1 MKSTC
6 SLTIRDS
13 NKKRAVKLW
22 GRFRGRGVW
31 RTAWMLVAVQVC
43 WLTACAARD
52 EQNEPP
58 VAAYWQNQS
67 SEPACLAASMRY
79 PTTASDFKKMLYGY
93 RGFLTVYQGYKHL
106 GHDIVYT
113 EGTAIHP
120 LSCGVIRF
128 YGPATGYGSLAAVV
142 EHKLERPLSAENG
155 EGEQVTFSSFLT
167 IYGHLRKTSSSNG
180 GEALP
185 WKIGDTIKPTDTIG
199 FIQSDAA
206 NGDGPEHLHL
216 GIRLQSMAAAQAV
229 DSAWFRGNDS
239 YGEGAYKRYYT
250 DPAAFIPNMEMFLE
264 GNEFGEGDPR
274 GSSMANNHP
283 VGTLLRGASGGPTWM
298 VVSKGHLLDVSSYTH
313 LPFNCAVV
321 VAEQALDCYEPVVFD
336 PVSLELNGRVIKFQG
351 EPQVYKLYPGAG
363 FTPSAFQVFLSYD
376 AFLSWGYKDQ
386 DIQTYALSQ
395 KIATLGQLQDKGG
408 LGLRPGSLVK
418 GQGQSEVSVAHQS
431 GKRRPIFNW
440 DVFEELG
447 YDADCVY
454 EIEPS
459 TLDLVAGVRS
469 EQVITLDETRQCS
482 VGQATTVCAPGTYT
496 VCDCAGGQ
504 IGSRSCKTDGSGYE
518 DCVCPVVEQDAGVL
532 DSGQS
537 EAGLEAGSSPCGG
550 WCGAG
555 THCDEATGNC
565 VLNEQDAS
573 ADVQPPPV
581 EQCNGLD
588 DDSDGQADETFTCV
602 SGEFASCLTTCQ
614 SPGVRRCHLTLC
626 VWEDCRPAYAEICA
640 NGADEDCNGLVDCQ
654 DPACV
659 YEPACLPA
667 VDAGTPDSGSVV
679 DSGTVLDAGVPDTGS
694 WDSGPTSACQI
705 HGLPGQMTFVVQ
717 APVVSPEVISVF
729 GWIDYPGWSGIAD
742 APWSGWSW
750 GAPGMPELVFQKGGV
765 YQGTK
770 FVFAPGVSSSA
781 GQAQKAWYCDQS
793 TCPVGSY
800 IMCAGQQEV
809 CRVQNGWPSGGAS
822 YVPNSSGWQNIQCLV
837 P

>member
-1 MKSTC
+1 MRSNGTLKNYTGKS
-6 SLTIRDS
+6 
-13 NKKRAVKLW
+13 NRAVKLW
-22 GRFRGRGVW
+22 KRFRRAGVW
-31 RTAWMLVAVQVC
+31 RAGYMFVGVIMMAVTWGCSPGDDFEMQ
-43 WLTACAARD
+43 
-52 EQNEPP
+52 P
-58 VAAYWQNQS
+58 VAAYRQDQNTA
-67 SEPACLAASMRY
+67 PACLAASMRY
-79 PTTASDFKKMLYGY
+79 PTTASDFKQTLYGN
-93 RGFLTVYQGYKHL
+93 RGFLKDYQGYKHL
-106 GHDIVYT
+106 GHDVVYAQ
-113 EGTAIHP
+113 GTAIHP
-120 LSCGVIRF
+120 LACGVLRF
-128 YGPATGYGSLAAVV
+128 YGPATGYGSLVAVL
-142 EHKLERPLSAENG
+142 EHKLEQPLSAENG

-167 IYGHLRKTSSSNG
+167 IYGHLRKTSSLNG
-180 GEALP
+180 GDALT
-185 WKIGDTIKPTDTIG
+185 WRVGDTIKPTDTIG
-199 FIQSDAA
+199 YIQSDDL

-216 GIRLQSMAAAQAV
+216 GIRLQTMAAAQAV
-229 DSAWFRGNDS
+229 DSAWFRGNDT
-239 YGEGAYKRYYT
+239 YGEGAYKSYYT
-250 DPAAFIPNMEMFLE
+250 DPATFIPNMEMYLE
-264 GNEFGEGDPR
+264 GNEFGEGDPQ
-274 GSSMANNHP
+274 GSSVANNHP

-321 VAEQALDCYEPVVFD
+321 VAEQVLDCYEPVVFD
-336 PVSLELNGRVIKFQG
+336 PVSLELDGRVIKFQG

-376 AFLSWGYKDQ
+376 AFLSWGYDDQ
-386 DIQTYALSQ
+386 DIQTCALSE
-395 KIATLGQLQDKGG
+395 KTALLGQLQDKGG
-408 LGLRPGSLVK
+408 LGFRPGTLVK
-418 GQGQSEVSVAHQS
+418 GQGQSEVAVAHQS

-459 TLDLVAGVRS
+459 TLDLVAGARS
-469 EQVITLDETRQCS
+469 EQVITLDEIEQCS
-482 VGQATTVCAPGTYT
+482 SGQASTVCVPGAYIT
-496 VCDCAGGQ
+496 CDCVGGQ

-518 DCVCPVVEQDAGVL
+518 DCICPVVEQDAGVL
-532 DSGQS
+532 DSGQP
-537 EAGLEAGSSPCGG
+537 EAGLEAGSPCGG

-555 THCDEATGNC
+555 THCDEVTGNC
-565 VLNEQDAS
+565 VLDELDAS
-573 ADVQPPPV
+573 TDVQPLPV

-588 DDSDGQADETFTCV
+588 DDSDGQADEIFTCV
-602 SGEFASCLTTCQ
+602 SGEFASCLTACQ

-626 VWEDCRPAYAEICA
+626 AWEDCRPAYAEICA
-640 NGADEDCNGLVDCQ
+640 NGADEDCNGLADCQ

-659 YEPACLPA
+659 YDPVCLPA
-667 VDAGTPDSGSVV
+667 V
-679 DSGTVLDAGVPDTGS
+679 DAGVPDTGS
-694 WDSGPTSACQI
+694 WDSGPTSACQT

-742 APWSGWSW
+742 VPWNGWAW
-750 GAPGMPELVFQKGGV
+750 GAPGVPELVFQKGGV

-781 GQAQKAWYCDQS
+781 GQAQTAWYCDQS
-793 TCPVGSY
+793 TCPVGTY

-809 CRVQNGWPSGGAS
+809 CRVQNSLVSGGAS